1 MPLRPPFPEPI
12 ELTRREHEVAGYL
25 GEDLGYADLAARM
38 GVTTETVRL
47 HAKNLFRK
55 LGVSSRHAAVDELW
69 RRGIL
74 SGSGQW
80 QESTRAG
87 NGQDELPDLSVS
99 KLGTTPKSR
108 R

>member
-12 ELTRREHEVAGYL
+12 ELTRREREVAGYL
-25 GEDLGYADLAARM
+25 GEDLNYADLAARM

-69 RRGIL
+69 RRGIV
-74 SGSGQW
+74 SATGQPPKP
-80 QESTRAG
+80 TRPG
-87 NGQDELPDLSVS
+87 NGPERDASAEMVS
-99 KLGTTPKSR
+99 ETCGS
-108 R
+108 

>member
-69 RRGIL
+69 RRGVMTGL
-74 SGSGQW
+74 GTYL
-80 QESTRAG
+80 EPTLAG
-87 NGQDELPDLSVS
+87 NCRNRS
-99 KLGTTPKSR
+99 
-108 R
+108 